1 LAQTGAAARR
11 YAQAVFDI
19 GKQAGT
25 LDQWRT
31 DLALLNQLF
40 GNPAVA
46 DALEDPKM
54 GDEGKRKLV
63 QGLLARQKVQPLAV
77 NLVLLLVE
85 RNRIHLM
92 PRLVD
97 HFNRMYNKEM
107 GIVIA
112 EVTTAVPLD
121 QAHQSEVAKHLANL
135 TGAKTVELRVKV
147 DPTILGGIVAKIGDE
162 LIDASVASRLAELAQ
177 RIA

>member
-1 LAQTGAAARR
+1 
-11 YAQAVFDI
+11 
-19 GKQAGT
+19 
-25 LDQWRT
+25 
-31 DLALLNQLF
+31 
-40 GNPAVA
+40 
-46 DALEDPKM
+46 
-54 GDEGKRKLV
+54 
-63 QGLLARQKVQPLAV
+63 
-77 NLVLLLVE
+77 
-85 RNRIHLM
+85 
-92 PRLVD
+92 
-97 HFNRMYNKEM
+97 M